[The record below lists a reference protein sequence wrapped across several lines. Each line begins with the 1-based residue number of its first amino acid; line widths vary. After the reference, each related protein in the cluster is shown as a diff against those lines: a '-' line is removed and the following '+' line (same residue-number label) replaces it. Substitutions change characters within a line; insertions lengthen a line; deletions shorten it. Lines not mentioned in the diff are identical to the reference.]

1 MISKRFLRFLLIV
14 LLKWREVL
22 IPRLRWT
29 PYASNHPWP
38 LYVRGSVSLRQPS
51 FGLSISH
58 TKKRLYLPQQTGRF
72 TASSQKGL
80 SALPNR
86 ACWNTR
92 SGAWL
97 KKLQLQTRVELTEND
112 RFFEHLRFVKTT
124 KTHHDGYNR
133 TTSITM
139 KKAVSRNGEPW
150 TKSLSKVEG
159 LQAYNLNWCCIK
171 SAYPLI
177 FLKPVEK

>member
-1 MISKRFLRFLLIV
+1 MEGSIDPPSSLNVFTLQTICDHCTSEEVWVCASPPLACLFLTR
-14 LLKWREVL
+14 
-22 IPRLRWT
+22 
-29 PYASNHPWP
+29 
-38 LYVRGSVSLRQPS
+38 
-51 FGLSISH
+51 
-58 TKKRLYLPQQTGRF
+58 KKIELTQQTGLF

-80 SALPNR
+80 SAMPNWAR
-86 ACWNTR
+86 WNTR

-124 KTHHDGYNR
+124 KTRHDGYNR